1 MLLTFQKEDRQPDD
15 YAVISG
21 DSRVGR
27 IYKRTSTANPK
38 SQWLWALNAVRDTEL
53 GRLRLAGVTLHG
65 LRLAGMT
72 ATLDEAQAELSE
84 NWSNWLAIT
93 QTQKIGDPNTPPP
106 PASQQGSPDSST

>member
-1 MLLTFQKEDRQPDD
+1 MVLMFHRESSQPDD

-21 DSRVGR
+21 ELRVGR
-27 IYKRTSTANPK
+27 IYKRTSIVNPR

-53 GRLRLAGVTLHG
+53 GRLRLAGVTLQG

-84 NWSNWLAIT
+84 NWSKWVAIM
-93 QTQKIGDPNTPPP
+93 QMQKIGDPNTPPP
-106 PASQQGSPDSST
+106 PGSQQGSSDSST